1 MENGSQNRKKATLSF
16 VIPLKDEAPTLEELF
31 NKISDYASAQASIW
45 EVIFVD
51 DGSTDNS
58 WEVISG
64 LAAEHPDRIKAIRF
78 RRNLGKADA
87 LEAGWQECSGDFVF
101 TMDADLQDDPAEIP
115 SFLQKMNEGWDIV
128 SGWKRHRYD
137 PWHKVL
143 PSRVFNLMLSR
154 VNKVKLHDH
163 NCGFKCYR
171 REVVQAIPMYG
182 EMHRMVPSL
191 AAIHG
196 YRTAEIPVQHHP
208 RQHGHSKY
216 DFRRFLRGFLDM
228 WTVNYL
234 QNFRRRPFHFLGSVA
249 LAMCAV
255 GVLLAILSF
264 TLPLPVKLAEELNP
278 APPILLVGGLV
289 TMFLGLISEW
299 SLHESTEQSKRKPI
313 ASSIGLRLEPVFQ
326 MPAKEYHRN
335 GNSHHGPL
343 VLLIEQDS
351 MCREVHAT
359 HLSKA
364 GWSVIAAGSC
374 HEAQSLMSG
383 PVEVLLL
390 DSSCGTGSEMTEL
403 VRVARRTSPNPR
415 VIFLFSDRDA
425 NPADMT
431 QIDAFAALLK
441 PVEPTIVV
449 GLAQNALNTDRQTL
463 LAPFGLTAGHNT
475 EAAYENHSIE

>member
-1 MENGSQNRKKATLSF
+1 METGSQNRKDATLSF
-16 VIPLKDEAPTLEELF
+16 VIPLKDEAPTLKELF
-31 NKISDYASAQASIW
+31 NKIAEQASAQTSLW

-58 WEVISG
+58 WDVIRG
-64 LAAEHPDRIKAIRF
+64 LAAENPNRIKAIRF
-78 RRNLGKADA
+78 RRNMGKADA
-87 LEAGWQECSGDFVF
+87 LAAGWQECRGDFVF

-115 SFLQKMNEGWDIV
+115 NFLQKMEEGWDIV
-128 SGWKRHRYD
+128 SGWKRRRHD

-171 REVVQAIPMYG
+171 REVLQAIPMYG

-208 RQHGHSKY
+208 RSHGRSKY
-216 DFRRFLRGFLDM
+216 NFKRYLRGFLDM

-234 QNFRRRPFHFLGSVA
+234 QNFRRRPFHLLGGVA
-249 LAMCAV
+249 LAA
-255 GVLLAILSF
+255 GAAGILLALVLL
-264 TLPLPVKLAEELNP
+264 TLPVPAKLAEALNP
-278 APPILLVGGLV
+278 APPMLVVGGLITV
-289 TMFLGLISEW
+289 LLGLMSEW
-299 SLHESTEQSKRKPI
+299 NIHENTEQSKRRPV
-313 ASSIGLRLEPVFQ
+313 AASIGLQPEGLLNLPATDNFQ
-326 MPAKEYHRN
+326 N
-335 GNSHHGPL
+335 GNSAHIPL

-351 MCREVHAT
+351 MSREVHAT
-359 HLSKA
+359 HLRKA
-364 GWSVIAAGSC
+364 GWSVLAASSC

-390 DSSCGTGSEMTEL
+390 DSSSGTGTEIMEL
-403 VRVARRTSPNPR
+403 VRVARSTSPNPR
-415 VIFLFSDRDA
+415 VIFLFSDTDTNSA
-425 NPADMT
+425 EMT
-431 QIDAFAALLK
+431 QVGAFAAVLK

-449 GLAQNALNTDRQTL
+449 GLARNALSRGRQTVL
-463 LAPFGLTAGHNT
+463 VPST
-475 EAAYENHSIE
+475 

>member
-1 MENGSQNRKKATLSF
+1 MENGYQTRKEATLSF

-31 NKISDYASAQASIW
+31 NKIAEHASAQTSRW

-58 WEVISG
+58 WEVIQG
-64 LAAEHPDRIKAIRF
+64 LAAENPDRIKAIRF
-78 RRNLGKADA
+78 RRNMGKADA
-87 LEAGWQECSGDFVF
+87 LAAGWQECSGDFVF

-115 SFLQKMNEGWDIV
+115 NFLQKMEEGWDIV
-128 SGWKRHRYD
+128 SGWKRRRHD

-143 PSRVFNLMLSR
+143 PSRVFNLMLSK

-171 REVVQAIPMYG
+171 REVVHAIPMYG

-196 YRTAEIPVQHHP
+196 YRTTEIPVQHHP
-208 RQHGHSKY
+208 RVHGHSKY
-216 DFRRFLRGFLDM
+216 NFKRYLRGFLDM

-234 QNFRRRPFHFLGSVA
+234 QNFRRRPLHFLGSVA
-249 LAMCAV
+249 LAMCAA
-255 GVLLAILSF
+255 GIALAILLLA
-264 TLPLPVKLAEELNP
+264 LPLPTKLAEQLDP
-278 APPILLVGGLV
+278 APPILVVGGLV
-289 TMFLGLISEW
+289 TVLLGLISEW
-299 SLHESTEQSKRKPI
+299 NLHENTEQSKRKPI
-313 ASSIGLRLEPVFQ
+313 VSSIGLRPEPVFRL
-326 MPAKEYHRN
+326 PTSEHLRN
-335 GNSHHGPL
+335 GNSNHGPL

-351 MCREVHAT
+351 MSREVHAS
-359 HLSKA
+359 HLRKA
-364 GWSVIAAGSC
+364 GWSVIAASSC
-374 HEAQSLMSG
+374 HEAQSRMSG

-390 DSSCGTGSEMTEL
+390 DSSSGTGTEMTEL

-415 VIFLFSDRDA
+415 VIFLFSDTDA

-431 QIDAFAALLK
+431 QVGAFAALLK

-449 GLAQNALNTDRQTL
+449 GLAKNALSTGRQTL
-463 LAPFGLTAGHNT
+463 LVPSA
-475 EAAYENHSIE
+475 

>member
-1 MENGSQNRKKATLSF
+1 METGYHSRKEATLSF
-16 VIPLKDEAPTLEELF
+16 VIPLKDEAPTLGELF
-31 NKISDYASAQASIW
+31 SKIAEHASAQTSFW

-58 WEVISG
+58 WEVIQE
-64 LAAEHPDRIKAIRF
+64 LAAENPDRIKAIRF
-78 RRNLGKADA
+78 RRNLGKAEA
-87 LEAGWQECSGDFVF
+87 LAAGWQECSGDFVF

-115 SFLQKMNEGWDIV
+115 HFLQKMEEGWDIV
-128 SGWKRHRYD
+128 SGWKRRRHD

-143 PSRVFNLMLSR
+143 PSRIFNLMLSR

-171 REVVQAIPMYG
+171 REVVHSIPMYG

-196 YRTAEIPVQHHP
+196 YRTSEIPVQHHP
-208 RQHGHSKY
+208 RVHGRSKY

-234 QNFRRRPFHFLGSVA
+234 QNFRRRPLHFLGSVA
-249 LAMCAV
+249 LAMCAA
-255 GVLLAILSF
+255 GVLLA
-264 TLPLPVKLAEELNP
+264 TLLLAVPLPAKLAEQLDP
-278 APPILLVGGLV
+278 APPILVVGGLV
-289 TMFLGLISEW
+289 TVLLGLMSEW
-299 SLHESTEQSKRKPI
+299 NLHENIGQTKRKPI
-313 ASSIGLRLEPVFQ
+313 AASIGLRPEPVFRLSGSE
-326 MPAKEYHRN
+326 PGRN
-335 GNSHHGPL
+335 GNSSRGPL

-351 MCREVHAT
+351 MSRETHAT
-359 HLSKA
+359 HLRKA
-364 GWSVIAAGSC
+364 GWSVIAASSC

-390 DSSCGTGSEMTEL
+390 DSSSGTGTEKMEL
-403 VRVARRTSPNPR
+403 VQIARRTSPNPR
-415 VIFLFSDRDA
+415 VIFLLSATDA

-431 QIDAFAALLK
+431 QLGAFAALLK

-449 GLAQNALNTDRQTL
+449 GLAQNALTRGRQTL
-463 LAPFGLTAGHNT
+463 LVPTA
-475 EAAYENHSIE
+475 